1 MRYLKLSWLGSL
13 ALFGIVASTPSV
25 SAQTNQSDVTG
36 TQTFSAPSV
45 SVDGQSPTF
54 DLGSLSGSGA
64 GSSSQVSYSDAAA
77 ILDQGLNTSLDNLA
91 AIQQGGP
98 VTAKAPNSGPRRIA
112 RRGSNHACGC
122 ANPASTASNDGPR
135 RIVRNAQGAS
145 KGCCSNPTIEAG
157 SGKYRDIQARKI
169 QARKM
174 VEEQLDASKKFIEQV
189 NQTDQSN
196 HIW

>member
-1 MRYLKLSWLGSL
+1 MRYQKLSWLGSL
-13 ALFGIVASTPSV
+13 ALFGIIASTSSV
-25 SAQTNQSDVTG
+25 SAQTNQSDTTG
-36 TQTFSAPSV
+36 TQTFSAPAV

-64 GSSSQVSYSDAAA
+64 GSSSQVSYSDAASV
-77 ILDQGLNTSLDNLA
+77 LGKGLSTSLDNLA

-98 VTAKAPNSGPRRIA
+98 VTAAAPNSGPRRIA
-112 RRGSNHACGC
+112 RRSSSHACGC

-135 RIVRNAQGAS
+135 RIVRQVQGAGKS
-145 KGCCSNPTIEAG
+145 CCANPTIEAG
-157 SGKYRDIQARKI
+157 NGKYRVI

-189 NQTDQSN
+189 NQTDSRN
-196 HIW
+196 SIW